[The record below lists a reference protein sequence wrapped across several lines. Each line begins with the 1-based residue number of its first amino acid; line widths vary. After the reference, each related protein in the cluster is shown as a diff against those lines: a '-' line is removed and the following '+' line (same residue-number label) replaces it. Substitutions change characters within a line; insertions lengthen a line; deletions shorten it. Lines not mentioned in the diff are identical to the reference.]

1 MTEYEKAAGG
11 TPKYSV
17 ASGETRCIEMRGLG
31 QVIPC
36 GIIEDSA
43 YLAAALEVVKA
54 ELHRRSVYATTPPF
68 SVERGEAMAAADAAL
83 DAALDRWE
91 D

>member
-1 MTEYEKAAGG
+1 MTEQEKYRLQDSGRVLARLENYGWCAG
-11 TPKYSV
+11 
-17 ASGETRCIEMRGLG
+17 A
-31 QVIPC
+31 
-36 GIIEDSA
+36 D
-43 YLAAALEVVKA
+43 YLAAALDVVKA